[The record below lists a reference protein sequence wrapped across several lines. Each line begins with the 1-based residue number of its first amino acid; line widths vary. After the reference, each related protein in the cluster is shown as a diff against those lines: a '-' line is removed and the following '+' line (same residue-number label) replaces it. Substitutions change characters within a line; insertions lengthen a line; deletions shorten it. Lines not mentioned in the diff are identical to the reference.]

1 MRIALTNPFC
11 WPHVRRGSERFIE
24 ELAAF
29 LAGRG
34 HEVTR
39 IVGAPGSGVEEQTG
53 KGRRIQHRLLW
64 TPAMRRLRLNAAH
77 GFAPG
82 ACKSLW
88 SLEADV
94 VHSLYYLDAWLANRT
109 RRRRSRRTLF
119 HLVGPP
125 DPRGFRRIPPDRQLL
140 SQAIKESDQLLAI
153 SRFVAD
159 VTETVYGRRPKVL
172 PIPTDLR
179 TFSRGGAKRT
189 SRPVILSVA
198 SFDEAR
204 KGARVLVRAFVRLKQ
219 WLPDAELRMSGSISD
234 ERRQELLRDVPG
246 SALRDIRIL
255 GAGELSDLPEQYRQA
270 SLMVLPS
277 VKEGFGMVV
286 IESWACGTP
295 VVISND
301 GALPELV
308 TRPGV
313 GVLFD
318 PREELGEATN
328 EVGLAEAMR
337 EGLELA
343 EKSETAECCE
353 RAAQEYSWER
363 VGPRYEELYRTLME

>member
-29 LAGRG
+29 LTGRG

-39 IVGAPGSGVEEQTG
+39 IVGAAGRGVEEQTG

-64 TPAMRRLRLNAAH
+64 NPAMRRLRLNAAH
-77 GFAPG
+77 GFVPG
-82 ACKSLW
+82 ACQSLW

-125 DPRGFRRIPPDRQLL
+125 DPRGFRRIPPDRQMLR
-140 SQAIKESDQLLAI
+140 QAIKESDQLLAI

-179 TFSRGGAKRT
+179 TFNRGGGKRT

-204 KGARVLVRAFVRLKQ
+204 KGARVLVGAFVRLKQ

-234 ERRQELLRDVPG
+234 ERRQELLRDVPD

-295 VVISND
+295 VVVSND

-318 PREELGEATN
+318 PREESGEATN

-343 EKSETAECCE
+343 KKPETAECCE

-363 VGPRYEELYRTLME
+363 VGPRYEELYKTLME